1 MKKEYTL
8 IDEAG
13 LHARPVS
20 LLVAKASSYPNEIL
34 LWYKDKSYTMKSI
47 LMVMSLS
54 VQQHDQFSIEVQG
67 ENAEEILADLEK
79 ILKDNKLVA

>member
-1 MKKEYTL
+1 MKRQYTV

-20 LLVAKASSYPNEIL
+20 LLVAKASSHPNEITM
-34 LWYKDKSYTMKSI
+34 WYKDKPYTMKSI
-47 LMVMSLS
+47 LMIMSLS

-67 ENAEEILADLEK
+67 DNAEEILDSLEA
-79 ILKDNKLVA
+79 ILKENKLAS